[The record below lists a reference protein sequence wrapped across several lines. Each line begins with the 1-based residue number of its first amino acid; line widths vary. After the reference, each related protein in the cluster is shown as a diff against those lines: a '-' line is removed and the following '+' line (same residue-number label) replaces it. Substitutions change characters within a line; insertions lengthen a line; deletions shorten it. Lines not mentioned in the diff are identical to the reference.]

1 MAMARRQDDRSQEER
16 STLVKRSTKTR
27 RTYRRRKKRGK
38 AKVRPLNDDEAEV
51 STTTTTLSI
60 TQWSEKLSSGSSID
74 MGSPATLNVST
85 VSSLSAASVCNSGPP
100 TVVSS

>member
-51 STTTTTLSI
+51 STTTTTTLSI

-74 MGSPATLNVST
+74 MLVYLFIYPSIVFRAYYHEVVVFTT
-85 VSSLSAASVCNSGPP
+85 REEPP
-100 TVVSS
+100 